1 MSSVNFKINDKNYSV
16 DCGTGQEEEVLN
28 IAEQINTKVIELKK
42 MFGNLNNEP
51 LLLMAC
57 IFKYS
62 EAEKLKQKLVLSN
75 KEIIELQKELKSTF
89 DQDAIADEIANIARK
104 INNLSQ
110 QIEGI

>member
-1 MSSVNFKINDKNYSV
+1 MSSVNFKINDKNYSI

-57 IFKYS
+57 ILKYS